1 MKIILSTIV
10 LTTTVTFSW
19 LTFGSSDTKK
29 IGQAVQTSI
38 EEAAGEGIGAGEGE
52 IKRLDASAM
61 DLSNID
67 SIGELAGVEDLNLS
81 GNQIE
86 DLAALSKLKN
96 LVVLDLSN
104 NRITELKPLSRLK
117 ALQYLNLG
125 QNQIQ
130 SLDPLLALPELAG
143 LILTGNKAFDIDPL
157 KKMQNLHSLFLT
169 PGPNLSQK
177 DFDVIQKA
185 LPNCT
190 VTLVSSVD

>member
-61 DLSNID
+61 DLSSID

-96 LVVLDLSN
+96 LVVLDLRLPDSIDETMTLTRVASMGRFRMAVVSASE
-104 NRITELKPLSRLK
+104 NRDAVAKAAIAAGCDCAPEAVAKEDLPFNRFIQRPEEFYDFLLSLLPQKTTE
-117 ALQYLNLG
+117 A
-125 QNQIQ
+125 
-130 SLDPLLALPELAG
+130 A
-143 LILTGNKAFDIDPL
+143 
-157 KKMQNLHSLFLT
+157 
-169 PGPNLSQK
+169 
-177 DFDVIQKA
+177 
-185 LPNCT
+185 
-190 VTLVSSVD
+190 